1 MGGRSAYLPPMTV
14 FVSILKTARPVGW
27 ALVIA
32 AWLVGCASSPPPALL
47 REEPREIAWSPE
59 RVRQHI
65 ETLDG
70 EEMEGRQTAARGFTR
85 AAAYVAGRMRN
96 MGLQPVL
103 QREYRM
109 QYAAR
114 ISRANRM
121 DMRIVDRDTT
131 RWLPGKEFLVVDVPS
146 RWRAAGQGP
155 VLPGTEFLMWQ
166 DGLTAEWSASVQWY
180 FDVQVQEDATTAPMH
195 VIGML
200 PGADPLVR
208 DSVVVMIAPLDGFGL
223 QRIQSWTDGRD
234 VSIPAAALLETT
246 RRLATLQRR
255 WAFLPHSV
263 MVVFASGTID
273 GCQGVEALVRNLPWD
288 RSRLKAVHVLRM
300 GADERCDWA
309 ADWPDGVPVAQWGA
323 YSPFAPDGGFG
334 FGAWR
339 PRSTALAS
347 DALDASVQ
355 EALRLAQEVMGAVR

>member
-14 FVSILKTARPVGW
+14 FVPILKAVRPAGC
-27 ALVIA
+27 ALLLA
-32 AWLVGCASSPPPALL
+32 AWLVGCMSSPPPTLL
-47 REEPREIAWSPE
+47 REEPREIAWSQE
-59 RVRQHI
+59 RVREHI

-103 QREYRM
+103 EREYRM

-121 DMRIVDRDTT
+121 DMRIIDRDTT

-155 VLPGTEFLMWQ
+155 ALGSTDFLVWK
-166 DGLTAEWSASVQWY
+166 DGLTAEWSESVQWR
-180 FDVQVQEDATTAPMH
+180 FDVQIQEDATTAPMH

-223 QRIQSWTDGRD
+223 QRVQSWTDGRD
-234 VSIPAAALLETT
+234 VSIPAAALLETA

-273 GCQGVEALVRNLPWD
+273 GCQGVQALVRNLPWD
-288 RSRLKAVHVLRM
+288 ARAVKAVHVLRM
-300 GADERCDWA
+300 GADNRCDWD
-309 ADWPDGVPVAQWGA
+309 ADWPETAPVTQWTA

-339 PRSTALAS
+339 PRSTAIAS
-347 DALDASVQ
+347 EALDASVE
-355 EALRLAQEVMGAVR
+355 EALRLARDVMEAVR